1 MDPVDIMSRERQLED
16 KLFSFFWFI
25 INVFLI
31 AGSSTTVLEKV
42 LTAPVFILVSGGGEK
57 NDLISSSFNNHN
69 HLWRCSTYDV
79 VTSPCKEASG

>member
-16 KLFSFFWFI
+16 KLLFFWFI

-42 LTAPVFILVSGGGEK
+42 LTAPVFILVWGGGEK
-57 NDLISSSFNNHN
+57 QPDFF
-69 HLWRCSTYDV
+69 V
-79 VTSPCKEASG
+79 F